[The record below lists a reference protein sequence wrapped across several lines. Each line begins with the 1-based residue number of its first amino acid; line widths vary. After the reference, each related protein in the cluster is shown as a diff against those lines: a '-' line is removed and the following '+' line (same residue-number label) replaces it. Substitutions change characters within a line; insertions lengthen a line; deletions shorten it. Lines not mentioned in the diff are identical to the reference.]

1 MRDTNHTHK
10 EKLVSVVS
18 GVCVSW
24 GGILLLEFSIPSSP
38 LPPLPPPS
46 FPPLFSLSPPFLL
59 PLSPPFLLPLPPL
72 PLSFPECTW
81 VLARTVHSVC
91 GRDCQSPYGG
101 TYSCQEE
108 RCVYMYRREGK
119 MEGWRKKGKEG
130 KKNRRGRST
139 CVFVGDIPPTDV
151 AIFLLCSC
159 QGSTESA
166 NLLHKHNQVI

>member
-1 MRDTNHTHK
+1 MGRNIAF
-10 EKLVSVVS
+10 
-18 GVCVSW
+18 
-24 GGILLLEFSIPSSP
+24 GIQYTL
-38 LPPLPPPS
+38 LPPPS
-46 FPPLFSLSPPFLL
+46 FATSFLPPLFSPS
-59 PLSPPFLLPLPPL
+59 PLPPSFPSPL
-72 PLSFPECTW
+72 PPSFPPSFPSLLPPSFPECTW

-91 GRDCQSPYGG
+91 GRDCQSPHGG

-119 MEGWRKKGKEG
+119 MEGWRRRGKEG

-151 AIFLLCSC
+151 VIFFLCSC

-166 NLLHKHNQVI
+166 NLLHKHNQII